1 MSMNLRELDDVL
13 QKIAELRVFFD
24 FGQKTVPLLD
34 DVVSFVNEIGPAI
47 ESMKALVRV
56 ASTKIPKASDQLV
69 RVNQTSEQ
77 ASNDILNTV
86 DRMISVVE
94 QMKSEDRGAGS
105 SEEVFQTADLVA
117 QSVNLLVD
125 KSGWDD
131 DVRQLLS
138 NWELHFQSLKTGKPS
153 MDIRSKLEDLSK
165 DCTDVMMA
173 LQVQDITGQQIAMVI
188 GTMQA
193 LGDVLHDLSQHFA
206 FVAEVTS
213 PAPENSVASLS
224 ENVGADERKK
234 LVESLLLKARSG
246 ELLQR

>member
-86 DRMISVVE
+86 DRMISVIE
-94 QMKSEDRGAGS
+94 QLKSEDNGAGS
-105 SEEVFQTADLVA
+105 SDA
-117 QSVNLLVD
+117 
-125 KSGWDD
+125 
-131 DVRQLLS
+131 
-138 NWELHFQSLKTGKPS
+138 
-153 MDIRSKLEDLSK
+153 
-165 DCTDVMMA
+165 
-173 LQVQDITGQQIAMVI
+173 
-188 GTMQA
+188 
-193 LGDVLHDLSQHFA
+193 
-206 FVAEVTS
+206 VTS
-213 PAPENSVASLS
+213 NCGQGCSISQPPRRQIWL
-224 ENVGADERKK
+224 G
-234 LVESLLLKARSG
+234 
-246 ELLQR
+246 